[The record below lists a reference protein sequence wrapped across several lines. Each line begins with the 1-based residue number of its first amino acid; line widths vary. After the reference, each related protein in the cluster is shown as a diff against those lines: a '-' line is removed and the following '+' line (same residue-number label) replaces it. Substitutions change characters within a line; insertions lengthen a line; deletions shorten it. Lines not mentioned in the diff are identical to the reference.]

1 MKRFVYNLLL
11 FCLLPLPVL
20 YGLQMIVDSG
30 LKKSNHDLYAAW
42 NNIYDGTINADLLIM
57 GSSRAELQISPTILD
72 ENLKLNTYNLGISAW
87 TFPMQKARFN
97 IYLKYNA
104 KPRYIVHSLDLQML
118 SRREDLFNYQQFL
131 PYLNDRDIK
140 SAAKGYKGEFT
151 SAQYYFPMFKYN
163 GNMDLAAAGFLEFFN
178 LAKSRRISV
187 KGYREQDLEWDGSF
201 ETFKKKFPDGYTHAF
216 DSKVAEEFDDYLK
229 FCKENDIKV
238 ILVFSPEYIE
248 LQPLIVNRK
257 EIMSVFEGLSKK
269 HDVPFLDYSSHPI
282 ALNKT
287 YFYNSE
293 HLTKEG
299 AELFSEVLAQDLK
312 NLGVR

>member
-1 MKRFVYNLLL
+1 MKRFIYNLLL

-20 YGLQMIVDSG
+20 YGLQLIVDSG
-30 LKKSNHDLYAAW
+30 LKKSNHLLYAEW
-42 NNIYDGTINADLLIM
+42 NDIYNGEINADLIVM

-72 ENLKLNTYNLGISAW
+72 RNLKLETYNLGISAW
-87 TFPMQKARFN
+87 TFPMQYARFK
-97 IYLKYNA
+97 IYLKHNA
-104 KPRYIVHSLDLQML
+104 KPRYIVHSLDLQMF

-131 PYLNDRDIK
+131 PYLNDDDIK
-140 SAAKGYKGEFT
+140 SAAKGYKGEFGP
-151 SAQYYFPMFKYN
+151 AQYYFPMFKYN
-163 GNMDLAAAGFLEFFN
+163 GNLDLAAAGFLEFFN
-178 LAKSRRISV
+178 IAESRRVSV
-187 KGYREQDLEWDGSF
+187 KGYREQDLKWDGSF
-201 ETFKKKFPDGYTHAF
+201 ETFKKKFPGGYTHAF
-216 DSKVAEEFDDYLK
+216 DEKVVGEFDEYLK
-229 FCKENDIKV
+229 YCHENDIKV

-248 LQPLIVNRK
+248 LHPLITNRK
-257 EIMSVFEGLSKK
+257 EIMSVFEGFSKK
-269 HDVPFLDYSSHPI
+269 YDVPYLDYSNHPI

>member
-30 LKKSNHDLYAAW
+30 LKKSNHGLYAAW
-42 NNIYDGTINADLLIM
+42 NDIYDGTINADLLIM

-72 ENLKLNTYNLGISAW
+72 ENLKINTYNLGISAW
-87 TFPMQKARFN
+87 TFPMQNARFN

-104 KPRYIVHSLDLQML
+104 KPRYVVHSLDLQMF

-151 SAQYYFPMFKYN
+151 RAQYYFPMFKYN

-178 LAKSRRISV
+178 LAESRRISV

-216 DSKVAEEFDDYLK
+216 DSKVAEEFDAYLK
-229 FCKENDIKV
+229 YCKENDIKV

-257 EIMSVFEGLSKK
+257 EIMSVFESLSKK

-282 ALNKT
+282 AFNKT

-293 HLTKEG
+293 HLTKGG
-299 AELFSEVLAQDLK
+299 AELFSEVLAQDLRK
-312 NLGVR
+312 LGVR